1 MRSSGST
8 QDPRPRGRSIPLFVR
23 FLGEDDPR
31 LCTGRRLVRRGLAQS
46 LGSPQRRRTPPVTLD
61 PYAPLPLSSA
71 DRRAALA
78 GGLLA
83 VDGSWNRLSVRGR
96 FPGSARPGSDPGARR
111 LPFLLATN
119 PQHFGKWT
127 QLNTVEALA
136 AAVYLLGRP
145 VQAAHLL
152 EAFRGGPA
160 FLEIN
165 RARLER
171 YAEARS
177 GAEVLE
183 AERAIFTGDASPVR
197 ERTTAR
203 KAS

>member
-1 MRSSGST
+1 M
-8 QDPRPRGRSIPLFVR
+8 
-23 FLGEDDPR
+23 
-31 LCTGRRLVRRGLAQS
+31 
-46 LGSPQRRRTPPVTLD
+46 TLD

-96 FPGSARPGSDPGARR
+96 FPGPARPGSDPGARR

-152 EAFRGGPA
+152 EEFRGGPA